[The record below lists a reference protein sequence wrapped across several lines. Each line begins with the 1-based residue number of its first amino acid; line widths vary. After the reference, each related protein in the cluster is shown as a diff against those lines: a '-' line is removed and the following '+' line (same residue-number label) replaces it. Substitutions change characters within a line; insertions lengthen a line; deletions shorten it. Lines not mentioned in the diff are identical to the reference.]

1 MRLAHHLVRRDSGI
15 YAFRLVVPA
24 DLRAQVGLGVI
35 KKSLGT
41 RDTAVAKLY
50 AYALSSR
57 YAAAFAA
64 LRGRVVST
72 PPNIDDVLAIMEG
85 GGGKRLDI
93 KTVDP
98 RTNLPLHLKTNGSD
112 GDNAAGLE
120 ALRIIFASPL
130 PVASGPV
137 VPAPVSGPS
146 LRVAINTYA
155 ETEAL
160 GLKAD
165 TWDARRRALQ
175 SFSDYLDEQTSVGGI
190 TRARASEWTDALLRD
205 GKSKQTVRNYT
216 THVAALFDSLM
227 QKGQAEANPVAG
239 LVKIKTREKKARRQ
253 EGFGWEPFDEAT
265 LRRIYDPQNLAK
277 TRTDHVRWGA
287 VIGLYTGARVG
298 EVAQL
303 ALRDFEV
310 VDGLPCV
317 RVQAELDGQRVK
329 SEAGHRLIPLHPDL
343 IELGLMERVARLR
356 TAGEEW
362 LFPGLKLDGAA
373 GVGNA
378 LSKGFSYYLRSLDV
392 QARRS
397 NGRIGFHSL
406 RKNVVQQLQASAVS
420 EERRRAYVGHESN
433 EDVHK
438 SVYMRRWTPGELSQV
453 ADGLRWKGWLD
464 VDKLRTMLLS
474 G

>member
-24 DLRAQVGLGVI
+24 DLRAALGLGVI
-35 KKSLGT
+35 KRSLGT
-41 RDTAVAKLY
+41 RDTALAKLY

-72 PPNIDDVLAIMEG
+72 PPNVDDVVALMKG

-98 RTNLPLHLKTNGSD
+98 RTHLPLHLKTDGSP

-130 PVASGPV
+130 PVAPAAV
-137 VPAPVSGPS
+137 APVPVTGPI
-146 LRVAINTYA
+146 LKIAIKTYG

-175 SFSDYLDEQTSVGGI
+175 SFSDYLDEQTPVGAI

-227 QKGQAEANPVAG
+227 QKGHAEGNPVAG

-265 LRRIYDPQNLAK
+265 LRRIYDPHNLAK

-303 ALRDFEV
+303 ALRDFETV
-310 VDGLPCV
+310 GGLPCV
-317 RVQAELDGQRVK
+317 RIQAELDGQRVK
-329 SEAGHRLIPLHPDL
+329 SDAGQRLIPLHPDL
-343 IELGLMERVARLR
+343 IGLGLMERVERLR
-356 TAGEEW
+356 AAGEDW
-362 LFPGLKLDGAA
+362 LFPGIKLDGAA

-378 LSKGFSYYLRSLDV
+378 LSKGFSYYLKTLDV
-392 QARRS
+392 KPRRL
-397 NGRIGFHSL
+397 NGRVGFHSL
-406 RKNVVQQLQASAVS
+406 RKNVTQQLQASAVT
-420 EERRRAYVGHESN
+420 EERRRAYMGHEPG
-433 EDVHK
+433 EDTHQV
-438 SVYMRRWTPGELSQV
+438 VYMRQWTAPELLAV
-453 ADGLRWKGWLD
+453 TEGLRWGSWIQ
-464 VDKLRTMLLS
+464 LS
-474 G
+474 ELSHLFR

>member
-1 MRLAHHLVRRDSGI
+1 MRLAHHLVRRSSGI

-41 RDTAVAKLY
+41 RDAATAKLY

-72 PPNIDDVLAIMEG
+72 PPNIDDVVALMEG

-98 RTNLPLHLKTNGSD
+98 RTNQPLHLRTNGSQ

-130 PVASGPV
+130 PVVSGPV

-146 LRVAINTYA
+146 LKVAITTYA

-175 SFSDYLDEQTSVGGI
+175 SFSDYLDEQTHVGGI

-216 THVAALFDSLM
+216 THVAALFDSLVL
-227 QKGQAEANPVAG
+227 KGQAEANPVAG
-239 LVKIKTREKKARRQ
+239 LVKIKTREKKARRA

-265 LRRIYDPQNLAK
+265 LRRVFDPANLAR

-287 VIGLYTGARVG
+287 LIGLYTGARVG

-303 ALRDFEV
+303 ALRDFETV
-310 VDGLPCV
+310 AGIHCV
-317 RVQAELDGQRVK
+317 RIQAELDGQRVK
-329 SEAGHRLIPLHPDL
+329 SDAGQRLIPLHPDL
-343 IELGLMERVARLR
+343 IELGLLERVERLR
-356 TAGEEW
+356 AAEEEW

-378 LSKGFSYYLRSLDV
+378 LSKGFSYYLKTLGVKS
-392 QARRS
+392 RRM

-406 RKNVVQQLQASAVS
+406 RKNVTQQLQSSAVT
-420 EERRRAYVGHESN
+420 EERRRAYMGHEPG
-433 EDVHK
+433 EDTHQV
-438 SVYMRRWTPGELSQV
+438 VYMRPWCAAELLAVTQ
-453 ADGLRWKGWLD
+453 GLDWDAWLQMAEMRS
-464 VDKLRTMLLS
+464 LFR
-474 G
+474 